1 MNAISAEEDKNM
13 LKKEKELSHNKNHSN
28 RIKMYISARRT
39 TNDNSLIKN
48 QGSNI
53 RYRYKRYS
61 LPSDIEDL
69 NIDIIKVIDNIK
81 ASIEELKTNLKFS
94 FNKEWNI
101 NDAIKENLKTIRK
114 ELSKENIPINKIKN
128 ILEHDI
134 QTFIEILMELMDN
147 IFDDNLEL
155 EILWILN
162 NIIYL
167 SAKYSYINL
176 DSIKISNQI
185 SKQYLTKVKDKNE
198 FKFSLLE
205 KMHRIYG
212 NLLYINNKSIYILI
226 NNNIINHI
234 IECLIRPV
242 ASFRLTCLWLL
253 NKILLAL
260 KENNEVNNYI
270 NLFTNKFAIY
280 NYIFIFLRINNISL
294 DEISE
299 FFWFLCELSKYDSSI
314 LIPIFFNVVNDYNNY
329 NNILNN
335 FEFIL
340 NNSMTNKVSQVYFR
354 LISNLFVVCNND
366 LNNEYLITKFIENFF
381 ETKSVIL
388 YINDVLN
395 SPKNKYDISFVK
407 DVLLLIFNLIC
418 ISPVKSSIYFK
429 KGIVNLIS
437 DRDYQM
443 HNDIMKLLY
452 MIFYS
457 ILTSNYF
464 SFEPN
469 DEKVI
474 KSCLILIK
482 QFKNDENVLILFI
495 DILYFYL
502 KASKTFI
509 DNELLNELDFIQ
521 KEKNPKIETYQNIFD
536 KLSTIVKKAS
546 PLSKFLR

>member
-1 MNAISAEEDKNM
+1 MNAISPEEDKNM
-13 LKKEKELSHNKNHSN
+13 LKKEKELSQNKNHSN
-28 RIKMYISARRT
+28 RIKMYITARRT

-69 NIDIIKVIDNIK
+69 NIDIIKEIDNIK

-101 NDAIKENLKTIRK
+101 NDALKENLKTIRK

-134 QTFIEILMELMDN
+134 QTFIEILMKLIDN
-147 IFDDNLEL
+147 INDDNLEL

-185 SKQYLTKVKDKNE
+185 SKLYLTKVKDKNE

-314 LIPIFFNVVNDYNNY
+314 LIPIFFNGINDYNNY

-340 NNSMTNKVSQVYFR
+340 NNSMTNKLSQVSFR
-354 LISNLFVVCNND
+354 LISNLFVVCSND

-418 ISPVKSSIYFK
+418 TSPVKSSIYFK

-443 HNDIMKLLY
+443 HNDIMKLLF

-509 DNELLNELDFIQ
+509 DDELLNELDYIQ

>member
-1 MNAISAEEDKNM
+1 MNAISPEEDKNM

-81 ASIEELKTNLKFS
+81 TSIEELKTNLKFS

-101 NDAIKENLKTIRK
+101 NDALKENLKSIRK

-134 QTFIEILMELMDN
+134 QTFIEILMELTDN
-147 IFDDNLEL
+147 INDDNLEL

-185 SKQYLTKVKDKNE
+185 SKLYLTKVKDKNE

-253 NKILLAL
+253 NKIMLAL

-270 NLFTNKFAIY
+270 NIFTNKFAIY
-280 NYIFIFLRINNISL
+280 NYIFIFLRINNISV
-294 DEISE
+294 DETSE

-314 LIPIFFNVVNDYNNY
+314 LIPIFFNGVNDYNNY
-329 NNILNN
+329 NNILQN

-340 NNSMTNKVSQVYFR
+340 NNSMTNKLSQVSFR

-366 LNNEYLITKFIENFF
+366 LNNEYLITKFIEIFF

-418 ISPVKSSIYFK
+418 ISPIKSSIYFK

-443 HNDIMKLLY
+443 DNDIMKLLF

-464 SFEPN
+464 SLEPN

-509 DNELLNELDFIQ
+509 DDELLNELEFIQ

>member
-1 MNAISAEEDKNM
+1 MNAISPEEDKNM
-13 LKKEKELSHNKNHSN
+13 LKKEKELSQNKNHSN
-28 RIKMYISARRT
+28 RIKMYITARRT

-69 NIDIIKVIDNIK
+69 NIDIIKIIDNIK

-94 FNKEWNI
+94 LNKEWII
-101 NDAIKENLKTIRK
+101 NADLKENLKTIRK

-185 SKQYLTKVKDKNE
+185 SKLYLTKVKDKNE

-299 FFWFLCELSKYDSSI
+299 FFWFLCELSKYDSTI
-314 LIPIFFNVVNDYNNY
+314 LIPIFF
-329 NNILNN
+329 
-335 FEFIL
+335 
-340 NNSMTNKVSQVYFR
+340 
-354 LISNLFVVCNND
+354 
-366 LNNEYLITKFIENFF
+366 
-381 ETKSVIL
+381 
-388 YINDVLN
+388 
-395 SPKNKYDISFVK
+395 
-407 DVLLLIFNLIC
+407 
-418 ISPVKSSIYFK
+418 
-429 KGIVNLIS
+429 
-437 DRDYQM
+437 
-443 HNDIMKLLY
+443 
-452 MIFYS
+452 
-457 ILTSNYF
+457 
-464 SFEPN
+464 
-469 DEKVI
+469 
-474 KSCLILIK
+474 
-482 QFKNDENVLILFI
+482 
-495 DILYFYL
+495 
-502 KASKTFI
+502 
-509 DNELLNELDFIQ
+509 
-521 KEKNPKIETYQNIFD
+521 
-536 KLSTIVKKAS
+536 
-546 PLSKFLR
+546 

>member
-340 NNSMTNKVSQVYFR
+340 NNSMTNKLSQVSFR

>member
-1 MNAISAEEDKNM
+1 MNSISQEEDKNM
-13 LKKEKELSHNKNHSN
+13 LKKEKEISNNKNHSN
-28 RIKMYISARRT
+28 KIKNYLSTRRT
-39 TNDNSLIKN
+39 TTDNSLIKN

-61 LPSDIEDL
+61 LLSDIENL
-69 NIDIIKVIDNIK
+69 NNSNIDIIKLIDNIK
-81 ASIEELKTNLKFS
+81 ASIEEIKANIKFS

-101 NDAIKENLKTIRK
+101 SNEIKENLKTIRK
-114 ELSKENIPINKIKN
+114 ELSKENIPIN
-128 ILEHDI
+128 
-134 QTFIEILMELMDN
+134 
-147 IFDDNLEL
+147 DDNLEL

-185 SKQYLTKVKDKNE
+185 SKLYLTTVNNTNE

-205 KMHRIYG
+205 KMHRIFG

-226 NNNIINHI
+226 NNNIINNI

-242 ASFRLTCLWLL
+242 ASFRITCLWLL
-253 NKILLAL
+253 NKILIAL
-260 KENNEVNNYI
+260 KENNEANNYI

-299 FFWFLCELSKYDSSI
+299 FFWFLCELSKYDSAI
-314 LIPIFFNVVNDYNNY
+314 LIPIFFNGVNNY
-329 NNILNN
+329 NNYEYILQN

-340 NNSMTNKVSQVYFR
+340 NNSMTNKLSQISFR
-354 LISNLFVVCNND
+354 LISNLLVVCNND
-366 LNNEYLITKFIENFF
+366 LNNEYLETKFIENFF
-381 ETKSVIL
+381 EKKSVIL
-388 YINDVLN
+388 YINDILN

-418 ISPVKSSIYFK
+418 ISPVKSSIFFK

-437 DRDYQM
+437 DRDYQI
-443 HNDIMKLLY
+443 NKDIMKLLF
-452 MIFYS
+452 MIFYR
-457 ILTSNYF
+457 ILASNYF

-474 KSCLILIK
+474 KSCLTLIK
-482 QFKNDENVLILFI
+482 KFKNDENVLILFI
-495 DILYFYL
+495 DILFFYL
-502 KASKTFI
+502 KASKTLI
-509 DNELLNELDFIQ
+509 NDELLNEIEFIQ
-521 KEKNPKIETYQNIFD
+521 KEKNPKIESYQNIFD

-546 PLSKFLR
+546 PLSKFLI